1 MMCVRSGRQHMQ
13 KRQAASFEVL
23 VFHLMLFVGEQ
34 TSYVNGINRFVLSTA
49 ERLLIFRA
57 FQWRGIVEDE
67 TIKLSIPRFFE
78 EVFSIDESEQVSSER
93 VEVYS
98 CTENLNV
105 TMLIFGCNVEL
116 TFVRFVLLRWVRAI
130 VSTFGIEEQ
139 SVDDERLTYV
149 QL

>member
-1 MMCVRSGRQHMQ
+1 
-13 KRQAASFEVL
+13 
-23 VFHLMLFVGEQ
+23 
-34 TSYVNGINRFVLSTA
+34 
-49 ERLLIFRA
+49 
-57 FQWRGIVEDE
+57 VEDE